1 MKCSNCGAEIPSTSK
16 VCEFCGTQVTVE
28 MRKEQEQ
35 LNKVGCPKCG
45 SSNITFEREKQGEV
59 KGKKGTAVVR
69 NTVGFCKDCGH
80 TWTTTQIPKKRKTW
94 LWVLGWIF
102 IFPVPLTILLL
113 RPTCRLDKKIKYG
126 IIAAAW
132 LIYLIFIFANRS
144 KDDKKTT
151 SESQISVEQQVET
164 KTEDITKDIEVS
176 QPKQEESAPADTVEI
191 KIEPRVNDEDGTV
204 LFGITSNEPEDTR
217 YTITLSNSNGLN
229 ETDTATI
236 LANGQGFTAEFSD
249 NGVGL
254 DGEYTVTV
262 SDLDGNVLKTED
274 FTFTFEKADDN
285 TSDVTGVDPDLKA
298 FLDSY
303 EAYMDE
309 YCDFMENYDANDLTM
324 LTKYADMMTKYA
336 DFAEKAD
343 AYDSDTMSPA
353 DSAYYLEV
361 MTRVNAKLA
370 KVAYTN

>member
-1 MKCSNCGAEIPSTSK
+1 M
-16 VCEFCGTQVTVE
+16 
-28 MRKEQEQ
+28 
-35 LNKVGCPKCG
+35 
-45 SSNITFEREKQGEV
+45 
-59 KGKKGTAVVR
+59 
-69 NTVGFCKDCGH
+69 
-80 TWTTTQIPKKRKTW
+80 
-94 LWVLGWIF
+94 
-102 IFPVPLTILLL
+102 
-113 RPTCRLDKKIKYG
+113 
-126 IIAAAW
+126 
-132 LIYLIFIFANRS
+132 IFIFANRS